1 MRLIF
6 QIINAEGAKE
16 VLFEIDPPNAPCPPI
31 GARFKGKYRVI
42 DLNFCYY
49 IGEIEVLVEEIKNF

>member
-1 MRLIF
+1 MV
-6 QIINAEGAKE
+6 NAEGAKE
-16 VLFEIDPPNAPCPPI
+16 VIFEIDPPNAPCPPI
-31 GARFKGKYRVI
+31 GARVKGKYRVI